1 LTHTREL
8 AVIVGA
14 TFRPLFSGVPRRP
27 FELQKALL
35 RFCRDRWRSPG
46 LLLVPVLAVLGIA
59 ECELVL
65 PLAARLLLWGD
76 HPPLARF
83 LQEMPPTIGRI
94 EDGRGVL
101 LVELARQ
108 HRQPFEAHELPPV
121 LVDAL
126 LSAEDRSFFE
136 HRGVDP
142 AALPRVALKVA
153 VASLRAGRL
162 VMPQGGSTITQQ
174 LVRAVLLRGLRSR
187 EAGSQLLYDS
197 LVDRTVARAFGVPAA
212 NKLRRK
218 AEEIRLSY
226 WLEAELERSLG
237 SRAQAK
243 LEILRRYATY
253 VYLGQ
258 GRYGFAAASELYL
271 GRPLASLCHADA
283 AAAAL
288 LAGLPKNPGEYAPIE
303 RNSARVRGRR
313 DHVLRLMARN
323 GFITEAERAQFA
335 AEPVRLVAPQRPPQP
350 PIGTA
355 SAVGALFEELGAL
368 GDPRVGMGA
377 LYDGR
382 LVVRT
387 SVVKE
392 VQAILTQALE
402 GGLRAY
408 EARHPRS
415 VGLVQGSAVVL
426 ANGDGRVLAL
436 CGGRQRYGER
446 AAGYRDF
453 NRVTESRRQPGSAMK
468 PFVYLAAFRQ
478 GATLATRVLDEPIA
492 VQMGEGRAAKW
503 IVNYDGEFLGSIT
516 LRRALAESRNA
527 ATVRLLTQVGIPAVL
542 GVARELGIRSRLQ
555 PVPATALGGSE
566 VTLLEL
572 ANAYR
577 SLASGAWSEPW
588 LLQQVTSTEGA
599 PIYRHVS
606 AVTHPLDPA
615 TLTLVQEALR
625 GVVRLPGATAHALA
639 TLPIPVMGKTGTT
652 NEFRDAIFVGS
663 TYGPTGVTVAVRVG
677 FDDNRSLGNG
687 ETGARVALPVFRET
701 MLALYSRGLV
711 GPVPRFPRELEKGIE
726 DYLRGPQLT
735 PPQELVAEAPALEPL
750 APLLVPPPLALRAE
764 LPLPAA
770 MLAPTP
776 QIRPAT
782 LASSTPAAE
791 R

>member
-1 LTHTREL
+1 MPHTR
-8 AVIVGA
+8 VTI
-14 TFRPLFSGVPRRP
+14 RRD
-27 FELQKALL
+27 
-35 RFCRDRWRSPG
+35 CRERWRSPG
-46 LLLVPVLAVLGIA
+46 FLVLPLLAALAFC

-65 PLAARLLLWGD
+65 PLAANLLLWGD

-83 LQEMPPTIGRI
+83 LQETPPTIGRI
-94 EDGRGVL
+94 EDGRGVP

-108 HRQPFEAHELPPV
+108 HRQPYEAHELPPV

-136 HRGVDP
+136 HRGVDLG
-142 AALPRVALKVA
+142 ALPRVALKIA
-153 VASLRAGRL
+153 AASLRAGRL

-187 EAGSQLLYDS
+187 EAGSQLVSDS
-197 LVDRTVARAFGVPAA
+197 VVDRTLARVLGVPAT

-237 SRAQAK
+237 SRTQAK

-258 GRYGFAAASELYL
+258 GRYGFAAASEHYL
-271 GRPLASLCHADA
+271 GRPLASLCRADV

-303 RNSARVRGRR
+303 RNGARVQRRR
-313 DHVLRLMARN
+313 DQVLRLMARN
-323 GFITEAERAQFA
+323 GFITEAERARFA
-335 AEPVRLVAPQRPPQP
+335 AEPVRVVAPLRPQQP

-355 SAVGALFEELGAL
+355 SAVGALFAELEAL
-368 GDPRVGMGA
+368 DDPRIGMGP

-387 SVVKE
+387 TVVKE
-392 VQAILTQALE
+392 AQAILTQALE

-415 VGLVQGSAVVL
+415 AGLVQGSAVVL

-436 CGGRQRYGER
+436 CGGRQRVGER

-468 PFVYLAAFRQ
+468 PFVYLAAFNQ

-492 VQMGEGRAAKW
+492 VQMGQGRSVKW
-503 IVNYDGEFLGSIT
+503 IVNYDGEFRGSIT

-527 ATVRLLTQVGIPAVL
+527 ATVRLLTQVGIPAL
-542 GVARELGIRSRLQ
+542 LSVARELGIRSRMQ

-588 LLQQVTSTEGA
+588 LLAQVTSTEGA
-599 PIYRHVS
+599 PIYRHVP
-606 AVTHPLDPA
+606 AITHPLEPA
-615 TLTLVQEALR
+615 ALALVQEALR
-625 GVVRLPGATAHALA
+625 GVVRLPGATGSSLA

-652 NEFRDAIFVGS
+652 NDFRDALFVGS
-663 TYGPTGVTVAVRVG
+663 TYGPAGVTVAIRVG
-677 FDDNRSLGNG
+677 FDDNRSLGYG

-711 GPVPRFPRELEKGIE
+711 GPVPRFPRALEKGIE
-726 DYLRGPQLT
+726 DYLHGPQLV
-735 PPQELVAEAPALEPL
+735 PVPELVADAAALDPP
-750 APLLVPPPLALRAE
+750 APLVVPPPLALRAE
-764 LPLPAA
+764 LPIPAA
-770 MLAPTP
+770 MLG
-776 QIRPAT
+776 
-782 LASSTPAAE
+782 PAAPQLRPVSLANSGPGE

>member
-1 LTHTREL
+1 MPHTRVI
-8 AVIVGA
+8 AVA
-14 TFRPLFSGVPRRP
+14 HRQRERLRA
-27 FELQKALL
+27 FERACRE
-35 RFCRDRWRSPG
+35 RFRSPG
-46 LLLVPVLAVLGIA
+46 LLVLPLVAALAFA

-76 HPPLARF
+76 RPPLARF
-83 LQEMPPTIGRI
+83 LQETPPTTGRI
-94 EDGRGVL
+94 EDGRGVP

-136 HRGVDP
+136 HRGVDLG
-142 AALPRVALKVA
+142 ALPRVVLKVTA
-153 VASLRAGRL
+153 ASLRAGRL

-174 LVRAVLLRGLRSR
+174 LVRAVLLRGMRSR
-187 EAGSQLLYDS
+187 EAGSQLINDS
-197 LVDRTVARAFGVPAA
+197 LVDRALARALGVPAA

-237 SRAQAK
+237 SRVEAK

-271 GRPLASLCHADA
+271 GRPLASLCRADA

-303 RNSARVRGRR
+303 RNGARVRRRR

-323 GFITEAERAQFA
+323 GLISDAERAQFA
-335 AEPVRLVAPQRPPQP
+335 AEPVRLVAPVRPPSP

-355 SAVGALFEELGAL
+355 SAVGALFEELEAV
-368 GDPRVGMGA
+368 GDPRVGTRP

-387 SVVKE
+387 TVVKE
-392 VQAILTQALE
+392 AQSILTQALE

-408 EARHPRS
+408 EVRHPHS
-415 VGLVQGSAVVL
+415 AGVVQGSAVVL

-478 GATLATRVLDEPIA
+478 GATLATRVLDEPVA
-492 VQMGEGRAAKW
+492 VRMGEGRAAKW
-503 IVNYDGEFLGSIT
+503 IVNYDGEFRGSIS

-542 GVARELGIRSRLQ
+542 GAARDLGIKSRLQ

-577 SLASGAWSEPW
+577 CLASGAWSEPW

-599 PIYRHVS
+599 PIYRHVA
-606 AVTHPLDPA
+606 AVSHPIEPLA
-615 TLTLVQEALR
+615 LSFVQEALR
-625 GVVRLPGATAHALA
+625 GVVRLPGATGHSLA

-652 NEFRDAIFVGS
+652 NEFRDALFVGS
-663 TYGPTGVTVAVRVG
+663 TYGPAGVTVAIRIG
-677 FDDNRSLGNG
+677 FDDNRSLGAG

-711 GPVPRFPRELEKGIE
+711 GPVPRFPRSLEKGIE
-726 DYLRGPQLT
+726 DYLHGPRLT
-735 PPQELVAEAPALEPL
+735 PAPELVAEAPAVDPL
-750 APLLVPPPLALRAE
+750 APLVVPPPLALHAE
-764 LPLPAA
+764 RPLPAA
-770 MLAPTP
+770 MLGPAP

-782 LASSTPAAE
+782 LGSSGPSE

>member
-1 LTHTREL
+1 MPHTRVI
-8 AVIVGA
+8 AVA
-14 TFRPLFSGVPRRP
+14 RHQRERMRALRRI
-27 FELQKALL
+27 
-35 RFCRDRWRSPG
+35 CRERWRTPG
-46 LLLVPVLAVLGIA
+46 LLVLPLLAAVAYA

-65 PLAARLLLWGD
+65 PLGAKLLLWGD

-83 LQEMPPTIGRI
+83 LQETPPTIGRI
-94 EDGRGVL
+94 EDGRGVP

-121 LVDAL
+121 LVEAL

-142 AALPRVALKVA
+142 WALPRVALKVA
-153 VASLRAGRL
+153 AASLRAGRL

-174 LVRAVLLRGLRSR
+174 LVRAVLLRGLRAR
-187 EAGSQLLYDS
+187 EAGPALVNDS
-197 LVDRTVARAFGVPAA
+197 IVDRTLARALGVPAT

-237 SRAQAK
+237 SRTQAK

-258 GRYGFAAASELYL
+258 GRYGFAEASEHYL
-271 GRPLASLCHADA
+271 GRPLASLCRADA
-283 AAAAL
+283 AEAAL

-303 RNSARVRGRR
+303 RNGARVQRRR

-323 GFITEAERAQFA
+323 GFITEEERARFA
-335 AEPVRLVAPQRPPQP
+335 AQPVRVVDALRPPQP

-355 SAVGALFEELGAL
+355 SAIGTLFDELETL
-368 GDPRVGMGA
+368 DDPRVGMA
-377 LYDGR
+377 PLYDGR

-387 SVVKE
+387 TVVKE
-392 VQAILTQALE
+392 AQAILTQALE

-408 EARHPRS
+408 EARHPKS
-415 VGLVQGSAVVL
+415 EGLVQGSAIVL

-436 CGGRQRYGER
+436 CGGRLRYGER
-446 AAGYRDF
+446 AAAYRDF

-468 PFVYLAAFRQ
+468 PFVYIAAFRR
-478 GATLATRVLDEPIA
+478 GATLATHVLDAPIA

-503 IVNYDGEFLGSIT
+503 IVNYDGEFRGSIT

-527 ATVRLLTQVGIPAVL
+527 ATVRLLTEVGIPAVL
-542 GVARELGIRSRLQ
+542 GAARELGIRSRLQ

-588 LLQQVTSTEGA
+588 LLAQVTSTEGA
-599 PIYRHVS
+599 PIYRHVPAITYPLEP
-606 AVTHPLDPA
+606 AVLS
-615 TLTLVQEALR
+615 LIQEALR
-625 GVVRLPGATAHALA
+625 GVVRLPGATGHSLA

-652 NEFRDAIFVGS
+652 NEFRDALFVGS
-663 TYGPTGVTVAVRVG
+663 TYGLSGVTVAIRIG
-677 FDDNRSLGNG
+677 FDDNRSLGPG

-711 GPVPRFPRELEKGIE
+711 GPVPRFPRALEQDID
-726 DYLRGPQLT
+726 DYLHGPRLT
-735 PPQELVAEAPALEPL
+735 PTPELVADAPTLDPL
-750 APLLVPPPLALRAE
+750 APLVVPPPLALRAE

-770 MLAPTP
+770 GLGATA

-782 LASSTPAAE
+782 LGSGSSGE